1 MDKETACLLISM
13 EIKRHERLRDLSEDF
28 AGDHDAVIEALE
40 MALEAL
46 KQDRFLSAFSDITF
60 YQGQEKW
67 ANELADKLGKLGNC
81 ETLKCSDACREEW
94 CTDKHFLWMMLCSAF
109 GDWGTSIRT
118 GWIDKPEEARKFIL
132 RAIEEKEGE

>member
-1 MDKETACLLISM
+1 MDKETACLLIRM
-13 EIKRHERLRDLSEDF
+13 EIKRHERLRDLSKDLADEH
-28 AGDHDAVIEALE
+28 GMVIEALG
-40 MALEAL
+40 MALEAM
-46 KQDRFLSAFSDITF
+46 KEDRLLSAFSDIAF

-67 ANELADKLGKLGNC
+67 ARGLADKLGNC
-81 ETLKCSDACREEW
+81 ETLTYSDACGEEW